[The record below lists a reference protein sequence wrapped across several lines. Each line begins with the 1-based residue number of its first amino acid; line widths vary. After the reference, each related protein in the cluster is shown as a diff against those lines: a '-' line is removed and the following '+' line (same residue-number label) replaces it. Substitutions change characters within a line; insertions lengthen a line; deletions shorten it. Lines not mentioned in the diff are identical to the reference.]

1 MVALK
6 KQIGATVPSYAAILL
21 MVAAGA
27 WYAIESTQT
36 TIIEQQNNLVSSM
49 RGQVLQRI
57 NAMQSCYNDLRDWCI
72 ANKLRDYGLT
82 EGALNNSF
90 VVDQVA
96 NGENISLTV
105 QAPNRKI
112 AEAFS
117 RHVKNPVV
125 NGPQV
130 TFLVEPPTS
139 SQILTN
145 QIQRYSDGTGHNRNS
160 LATDILMDGKDLNN
174 FDTAKGES
182 GEFNQLN
189 ADRQETKT
197 LKINRQLKLGVNEIT
212 FDGQKLHI
220 NAQRTNLLGS
230 VNIDGDVD
238 VNNND
243 VTGFNNV
250 TSNHLD
256 SENIAASTGVI
267 SSLKG
272 TNIQYDTA
280 KIDQLSAYKYT
291 SSVYTA
297 DDIEAVSLNADHIN
311 SNVESV
317 TGNIA
322 DLNFST
328 ASGQDWNYNS
338 SDVNHLSS
346 QSSSLGDAS
355 GKSLLLTNDL
365 RGNAMYYSLGRFTSV
380 NVLGLTTGSQFSAS
394 GDFVTSTSSV
404 NQNNSTLSTH
414 SASISRNV
422 GDITTTKNQIGLT
435 RDKISANTTG
445 LTNNQ
450 LDIATNATAI
460 NSNQTKVANNAGDID
475 GVASRLSNSAEQ
487 LELWQDRLDKCMY
500 QTQYCIPQD
509 PTLSLTCSDCTQA
522 KPQSSFSATASAT
535 ISACRQGCSYS
546 WVVSSTFSKMSGT
559 CLSGTIA
566 KGGSA
571 TPTCK
576 ITKSTISPQQT
587 ETGEIRI
594 NVQNSHYTDR
604 SDSKYVNVSF
614 KNTTVPRPIVNTSCS
629 GCEYT
634 GMASSVSALVSSTI
648 TNCPQG
654 CSYSWSIS
662 GGASESCP
670 SGSVSAGGS
679 AAPSCSISG
688 NVSEASTM
696 TGSVSLVVKN
706 SVSPS
711 YSDQDSRS
719 YRWENTTPNDPFKSV
734 FAGCYVDTVGFDSVN
749 RNSCYNDGFR
759 SQGQPGRIVFS
770 VGNRTMNTESY
781 YFSSDINASISWS
794 GDCSGTS
801 NMCSIVKQC
810 FGSSCPAN
818 GVKSA
823 TAHVTINGVT
833 KAFTVIGSDLSRVS
847 NGTEPR

>member
-509 PTLSLTCSDCTQA
+509 PTLSLTCSDCIQKKA
-522 KPQSSFSATASAT
+522 QSTFSATATAT

-546 WVVSSTFSKMSGT
+546 WSVSGGVSAANGSCSSGV
-559 CLSGTIA
+559 IA
-566 KGGSA
+566 KGGTSK
-571 TPTCK
+571 PTCK
-576 ITKSTISPQQT
+576 VIKSSLGPQQSVN
-587 ETGEIRI
+587 GDILI
-594 NVQNSHYTDR
+594 NVVNSHYTTR
-604 SDSKYVNVSF
+604 KTTKNVNVSF
-614 KNTTVPRPIVNTSCS
+614 FNDTVALPIVSTSCS
-629 GCEYT
+629 ACFSSRGST
-634 GMASSVSALVSSTI
+634 SFSSVISASIS
-648 TNCPQG
+648 NCPQG
-654 CSYSWSIS
+654 CSYSWVKT
-662 GGASESCP
+662 GTASANCP
-670 SGSVSAGGS
+670 SGSVAVGQTKQ
-679 AAPSCSISG
+679 PSCNISGTVANGSTVSG
-688 NVSEASTM
+688 NVKI
-696 TGSVSLVVKN
+696 VVKN
-706 SVSPS
+706 TVITTSSVNDSEN
-711 YSDQDSRS
+711 YS
-719 YRWENTTPNDPFKSV
+719 WVNTTPAQTCRHNTSNKIILDEWEYSDFGDNERYKYSLKYYWNGAV
-734 FAGCYVDTVGFDSVN
+734 VYEKANGYDS
-749 RNSCYNDGFR
+749 RD
-759 SQGQPGRIVFS
+759 
-770 VGNRTMNTESY
+770 
-781 YFSSDINASISWS
+781 
-794 GDCSGTS
+794 GTS
-801 NMCSIVKQC
+801 YREENGSTAGYSKGDEISYHHDSYNSGGFETQGEWAICKQ
-810 FGSSCPAN
+810 
-818 GVKSA
+818 
-823 TAHVTINGVT
+823 
-833 KAFTVIGSDLSRVS
+833 
-847 NGTEPR
+847 